1 MFNPF
6 NSIADLSAPT
16 KLYILDITL
25 YSGMQ
30 VCMIAPTNL
39 SQKDFVIDFVSTIF
53 DKFNKTPRVFVGHS
67 MLYSDKLFNALLA
80 YFVDYKYTSKHY
92 TFTNCFY
99 VPLKDIIDA
108 VDTFALSGKFEGKYV
123 PQNDSDNYLPF

>member
-39 SQKDFVIDFVSTIF
+39 SQKDFVIDFCSTIF

-67 MLYSDKLFNALLA
+67 MSYNDKLFNALLS
-80 YFVDYKYTSKHY
+80 YFSNYKYVSKHY
-92 TFTNCFY
+92 NFTNCFY
-99 VPLKDIIDA
+99 VPLKDIKDA
-108 VDTFALSGKFEGKYV
+108 IDTFALLNHFEGKYI
-123 PQNDSDNYLPF
+123 PQNDSSDVLPF